1 MKDQNFGHDNVQD
14 SEEWL
19 PKFWQMKDQF
29 FGKWKTK
36 ILVNERPKF
45 WWMKDQNFLTNFL
58 ATNHQIFSH
67 DNLLV
72 YTDKLDKDYEQKYKL
87 DKSI

>member
-1 MKDQNFGHDNVQD
+1 MN
-14 SEEWL
+14 
-19 PKFWQMKDQF
+19 
-29 FGKWKTK
+29 
-36 ILVNERPKF
+36 
-45 WWMKDQNFLTNFL
+45 DQNFLTNFL

-87 DKSI
+87 DQSI